1 MDLANCDRDI
11 SRYQKQTK
19 PKRDFFFWSSYL
31 KYVHIARRT
40 EPLLLSQ
47 GQCSK
52 WTSAGIKRTPEKLW
66 AVSGHKKLVCRQAV
80 ITEDAAFPL
89 PGSLQTAWEHP
100 GNAWGHMY
108 RLTMRR
114 ASLSWCC
121 PWRYSCQIPQLS
133 LQQPTRYGK
142 QRPSTGK
149 AGEHGKQ
156 P

>member
-1 MDLANCDRDI
+1 MI
-11 SRYQKQTK
+11 GIYQDTKSKQSPRVIFFLILL
-19 PKRDFFFWSSYL
+19 PKIHPHSKEDWATA
-31 KYVHIARRT
+31 V
-40 EPLLLSQ
+40 SQ

-66 AVSGHKKLVCRQAV
+66 AVSGHKKLVCRRAV
-80 ITEDAAFPL
+80 ITEDATFPL
-89 PGSLQTAWEHP
+89 PGSLQTASEHP
-100 GNAWGHMY
+100 GNAWGHVY